1 MEIVPLTGGL
11 GAEIFGAD
19 LRDDSQFA
27 AIKAAFITH
36 SVITIRAQTL
46 VPDDLLRFGRR
57 WGGINVNRF
66 FAALDT
72 HPEIAIVLKEADQT
86 GAIGEQWHTDHA
98 YDQAPALGSVP
109 VSYTHLTLPTI
120 YSV

>member
-46 VPDDLLRFGRR
+46 DPDDLLRFGRR
-57 WGGINVNRF
+57 WGDINVNRF

-72 HPEIAIVLKEADQT
+72 HPKIDCLERS
-86 GAIGEQWHTDHA
+86 
-98 YDQAPALGSVP
+98 GSDWRDRRAMAHR
-109 VSYTHLTLPTI
+109 SCL
-120 YSV
+120 